1 MKYIFSIL
9 FVTFCTLLSFAQAQT
24 DTDKA
29 IAEIS
34 QAAAKVKTMRCDFT
48 QTKSLKMLGDKM
60 VSQGVMIC
68 SQPDK
73 LRWQYLS
80 PYAYTFILNGSKVT
94 IIKGEHTDVI
104 DVNTNKMFREIA
116 RIMMDSVLGN
126 CLTDE
131 KNFRVSI
138 KQDGDIYLATLLPQ
152 KKNMKQMFDKIV
164 LHYDRKMAMVTAVE
178 LFEKNGDT
186 TFIQLTNIAK
196 NQPVDASEF

>member
-1 MKYIFSIL
+1 MKRLYTIIVVFL
-9 FVTFCTLLSFAQAQT
+9 CTLISFAQT

-34 QAAAKVKTMRCDFT
+34 QAATKIKTMRCDFT
-48 QTKSLKMLGDKM
+48 QTKNLKMLGDKM
-60 VSQGVMIC
+60 VSKGEMIC

-73 LRWQYLS
+73 LRWQYIS
-80 PYAYTFILNGSKVT
+80 PYTYTFILNGSKVT

-104 DVNTNKMFREIA
+104 DVNANKMFREIA

-131 KNFRVSI
+131 KNFRVTI
-138 KQDGDIYLATLLPQ
+138 RQDGDTYLATLLPQ
-152 KKNMKQMFDKIV
+152 KKNMKQMFDKII

-186 TFIQLTNIAK
+186 TYIQLANIIK
-196 NQPVDASEF
+196 NQPIDASEF